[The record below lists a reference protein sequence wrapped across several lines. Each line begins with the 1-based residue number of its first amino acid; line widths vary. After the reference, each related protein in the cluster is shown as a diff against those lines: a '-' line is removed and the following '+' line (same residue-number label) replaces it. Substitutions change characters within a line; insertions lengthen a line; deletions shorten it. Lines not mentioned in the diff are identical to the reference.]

1 MMTKM
6 IAQFAKDESGVTAV
20 EYGVL
25 AFGLV
30 AAIAVVT
37 LSYGG
42 QLATA
47 FGRIAGAIGVAP
59 AA

>member
-1 MMTKM
+1 MMNKM

-30 AAIAVVT
+30 AAIGLVT
-37 LSYGG
+37 ASYGG
-42 QLATA
+42 FLTTA
-47 FGRIAGAIGVAP
+47 FNNIALAIK
-59 AA
+59 